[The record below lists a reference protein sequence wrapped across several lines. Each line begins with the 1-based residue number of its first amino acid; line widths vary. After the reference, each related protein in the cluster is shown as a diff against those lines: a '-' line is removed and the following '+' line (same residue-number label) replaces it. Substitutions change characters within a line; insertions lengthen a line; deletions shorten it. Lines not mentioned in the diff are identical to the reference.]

1 MSAVALLELEQFLV
15 TVFGPFALWAGGGM
29 LGICLCLMLANSI
42 RRIFR
47 I

>member
-1 MSAVALLELEQFLV
+1 MDISALQGLEQLLV

-47 I
+47 M